1 MTEITRET
9 IDKATWEDIRE
20 FLKTLSKEEIEALM
34 KACDNGTTKKDG
46 KKSYNLQKARQFIK
60 KTYFPAVNPIDIFTE
75 ALEGK

>member
-20 FLKTLSKEEIEALM
+20 FIKTLSKTEIEDIM

-46 KKSYNLQKARQFIK
+46 TQSYNLQKARQFIK
-60 KTYFPAVNPIDIFTE
+60 KTYFPAVSPVDIFKE